1 MKLAK
6 KYILPVLF
14 LSVLAVNANAGVLE
28 TPGYVPPPPPPSSS
42 MSTTTDTDEII
53 TGSTDSTQLGDAISD
68 PSEILFY
75 DALMTVLS
83 LF

>member
-1 MKLAK
+1 MNLVK
-6 KYILPVLF
+6 KYVLPVLF
-14 LSVLAVNANAGVLE
+14 LSVLAVNTRAGVLE

-42 MSTTTDTDEII
+42 MSTTSTDE
-53 TGSTDSTQLGDAISD
+53 TTTVSTDSTQQGDDISEPTD
-68 PSEILFY
+68 ILLY